1 MTFVLES
8 GIAAITNELETT
20 MAVAVAA
27 AMAAVMERIGADS
40 RERELSH
47 DLKVCLRRNGVDSCD
62 SHVAD

>member
-1 MTFVLES
+1 MTFVVES

-40 RERELSH
+40 REREPSH
-47 DLKVCLRRNGVDSCD
+47 DPKTRLWRNGVDSCD